1 MSQWSSTPHHAHG
14 LGSAAIGL
22 THVHARHHGP
32 TAWDS
37 PWDWPFARPPPVES
51 PVMLHLQRCWPGP
64 HSAARVSAF
73 HPFALI
79 QSRPG
84 STSPPG
90 DFVPFRQWMDVQR
103 ATAKRSLVVQVRNVN
118 SAPDLYQYCA
128 DQFGPI
134 KGLHF
139 YQTPNASFSDFY
151 IVEFEDLAGVQAAMQ
166 QSQHSQDSRHT
177 LKFPVQSPFLWFSPP
192 SSPTSRSSKLV
203 VSEEIQRLQSM
214 FPMAEVLP
222 FGSSVNSYGSCSS
235 DVDMVAL
242 LSNHN
247 QSDETK
253 ARLVFH
259 AKGGS
264 YESYRAQGQI
274 WCRTIGDTIRTFLPG
289 CNQINSLWRA
299 RVPIVKYKQELL
311 GLECDLS
318 YGSSSGYHMSELL
331 YIYGELDPRVRPLVC
346 TIRHWAKMRGLT
358 ETQRPTQMLTNFSVT
373 LLVLFFL
380 MNQHQMLPPM
390 RTLYKLAR
398 LEDRVIT
405 DDDVVCT
412 FLRDLSGRQSQL
424 NARYHD
430 SKLTLTDLLLDFFKF
445 YGDFD
450 YKRHTVC
457 ILTGECQPKRTQT
470 SSTKH
475 MHSCL
480 SITNPLEP
488 DLNVCANVTSF
499 GLDSFKANC
508 QKGYKFMTDVQL
520 GNQEARLDLLLRQK
534 ASKSSSKVNVQQM
547 FQEEKSGN
555 SQGADVPTKENP
567 RHLNQMSDRNSPSS
581 VRVRTK
587 TVKSGHAA
595 LKMNTL
601 FKR

>member
-1 MSQWSSTPHHAHG
+1 
-14 LGSAAIGL
+14 
-22 THVHARHHGP
+22 
-32 TAWDS
+32 
-37 PWDWPFARPPPVES
+37 
-51 PVMLHLQRCWPGP
+51 MLHLQRCWPGP